1 MGIVITAENSKWN
14 VGLLV
19 KILTDGDI
27 VRLLEHG
34 NLNEEDAKIALAELE
49 RREYPS
55 MSWIANAYNKGW

>member
-14 VGLLV
+14 VSLLV
-19 KILTDGDI
+19 KILADGDI

-49 RREYPS
+49 RREYPF